1 MIELAPAHK
10 YGLLLPTPVMPAA
23 GAFGY
28 GDAYRDLVES
38 NMLGAIVTNPV
49 SLRPRTAARGQRIA
63 VRGEH
68 FVVHT
73 GLPNPGVKA
82 VIRQSAVPI
91 IPHLIATT
99 PGEASKAAVQL
110 SAARG
115 VGGIELGLAENTSE
129 EKAVNLLHAA
139 QEGSGLPIIVRVPFD
154 RVEALAPLLVEA
166 GAEALTL
173 TAPPRAVLPIADE
186 TPKEEARETRAGETR
201 TGETRDGETAR
212 FIRGRLYGPA
222 LFPLLLDTLARWATP
237 GPNQLHVPIIACG
250 GIASPEDAL
259 ACISLGATAVQVD
272 AQLWRNPALLAQ
284 VANGFRETENQDSRF
299 SDP

>member
-10 YGLLLPTPVMPAA
+10 YGLSLPTPVMPAA
-23 GAFGY
+23 GTFGY

-38 NMLGAIVTNPV
+38 DVLGAIVTNPI
-49 SLRPRTAARGQRIA
+49 SLRPRMAARGQRLA
-63 VRGEH
+63 VRGGH
-68 FVVHT
+68 FIVHT
-73 GLPNPGVKA
+73 GLPNSGVRTI
-82 VIRQSAVPI
+82 IRQYRKYWERSNVPI

-99 PGEASKAAVQL
+99 PGETSRAAVQL

-129 EKAVNLLHAA
+129 EQAVDLLHAA
-139 QEGSGLPIIVRVPFD
+139 QEGSGLPIIARVPFG
-154 RVEALAPLLVEA
+154 RVEALAPLLAEA

-173 TAPPRAVLPIADE
+173 TAPPRAVLPIASE
-186 TPKEEARETRAGETR
+186 TLGGGTSDDVCEPTGNEAV
-201 TGETRDGETAR
+201 R
-212 FIRGRLYGPA
+212 FMRGRLYGPA

-237 GPNQLHVPIIACG
+237 GPEKLHVPIIACG

-284 VANGFRETENQDSRF
+284 IAEGIRASENSTL
-299 SDP
+299 